1 MGNKDNVIIN
11 NMSDLQGYYQD
22 LRVSLIDSLKIYAE
36 QDDWENVE
44 DASELINE
52 LDERFKDYGG
62 IITLSENNGMGYTF
76 EKYRDDWEVAQWV
89 AENIAP
95 EDDDAMP
102 KIYSDY
108 DRQKDFMAQVKEYM
122 KES

>member
-1 MGNKDNVIIN
+1 MGNKDNVILN
-11 NMSDLQGYYQD
+11 SMDEQVGYYAD
-22 LRVSLIDSLKIYAE
+22 LRVSLIESVKIYAE
-36 QDDWENVE
+36 QDDWESVK
-44 DASELINE
+44 DTSELIEE
-52 LDERFKDYGG
+52 LDEKYKDYGG
-62 IITLSENNGMGYTF
+62 LIVLSENNGMGYTF